1 MILFH
6 MVVLNFL
13 LLFIYLFFQIS
24 CGAEVIQVFESWA
37 HFLSEDLFS
46 TFVMVRMISG
56 SVIIFINTC
65 YFILK
70 C

>member
-1 MILFH
+1 MIWFH
-6 MVVLNFL
+6 MVDTKIVF
-13 LLFIYLFFQIS
+13 YVQIS

-46 TFVMVRMISG
+46 TFVMVRMLSG
-56 SVIIFINTC
+56 SVIIFIKIC